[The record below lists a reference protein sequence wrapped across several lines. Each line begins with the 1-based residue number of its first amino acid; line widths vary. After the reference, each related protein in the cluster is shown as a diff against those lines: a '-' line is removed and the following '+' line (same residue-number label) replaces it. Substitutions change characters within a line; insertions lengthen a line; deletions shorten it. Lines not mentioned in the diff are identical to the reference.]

1 MENFSNRSSYIF
13 LCVSVFLFIRP
24 VDGHGTMQTLEV
36 KLISFAVWGIFYLGV
51 LAIEWLIYLIVQH
64 TKKKKLIYQAN
75 LSWPFIT
82 AYQSRRIRIFARK
95 VFTILF
101 TTETTQTQKQTQKNT
116 FTFAFVLV

>member
-82 AYQSRRIRIFARK
+82 AYQS
-95 VFTILF
+95 
-101 TTETTQTQKQTQKNT
+101 
-116 FTFAFVLV
+116 LVGENSENSESEKAQ